1 MKKGLKYTLVSL
13 GSLGALAG
21 VGLGIMYVV
30 SPYKV
35 KQWLGI
41 ASSYSDV
48 FVDRLKGQPY
58 TRGGY
63 DGIDVS
69 KHNGIIKWKEIAKNK
84 RIKFVYIRA
93 THGKGYVDR
102 HYRRNIRL
110 ARKYGLKVGSYH
122 LMSAG
127 SSVTAQFRDFQK
139 MVKKGEQ
146 DLIPV
151 LDVEEILEYCN
162 RYLPEDIAV
171 VEVSEAAPRFHSRL
185 NATGKRY
192 RYRIINSQ
200 IPDVFWR
207 RYATEEPE
215 ELDLDAMRK
224 AAERLLGEHD
234 FKAFT
239 SAKKSK
245 KSTVRRID
253 EIRIE
258 RIENRVEFVFTGN
271 GFLHHMIRILMGTL
285 LEVGK
290 GIRTPE
296 SVTDV
301 LESGDRAKAGALV
314 PAKGLVLEEVFY
326 A

>member
-13 GSLGALAG
+13 GSLVVLAG
-21 VGLGIMYVV
+21 VCLGIMYVV
-30 SPYKV
+30 STYKV
-35 KQWLGI
+35 KRWVGI

-69 KHNGIIKWKEIAKNK
+69 KHNGVIKWKEIAKNK

-151 LDVEEILEYCN
+151 LDVEE
-162 RYLPEDIAV
+162 
-171 VEVSEAAPRFHSRL
+171 
-185 NATGKRY
+185 
-192 RYRIINSQ
+192 
-200 IPDVFWR
+200 
-207 RYATEEPE
+207 
-215 ELDLDAMRK
+215 
-224 AAERLLGEHD
+224 
-234 FKAFT
+234 
-239 SAKKSK
+239 
-245 KSTVRRID
+245 
-253 EIRIE
+253 
-258 RIENRVEFVFTGN
+258 
-271 GFLHHMIRILMGTL
+271 
-285 LEVGK
+285 K
-290 GIRTPE
+290 GIQGRW
-296 SVTDV
+296 
-301 LESGDRAKAGALV
+301 
-314 PAKGLVLEEVFY
+314 KGRQLQDSIQVC
-326 A
+326 